1 MTTPT
6 TNLRLLIGMPDPES
20 LGGPAACEPPFV
32 AELRKQG
39 ALVEEETYVYGDKLS
54 HTSSAR
60 RVNRVL
66 AAAFRLRSK
75 LRSGNYDLL
84 HLNSS
89 FDGRALL
96 RDVVTLAIIGRRT
109 KVFIKFHGS
118 DGDLLKTQ
126 HPMMKHFVGR
136 LLTRVDGIG
145 LLSTEEKQNFVSA
158 GWPAHKIF
166 VVKNVIERSFPA
178 RDETFN
184 RRHAVSDQTP
194 TLLFIGRLIPAKGL
208 LDVIAACGILRDRG
222 IQFVLF
228 CVGDGPV
235 RADAEAEVRTLA
247 LNDCVRFIGFVPEEA
262 TAQFYANC
270 SLLVFPTY
278 HYEGFPMT
286 VFYASAAG
294 MPIITTRIRGAA
306 EYLKEQENCLW
317 TEPKNPSMLAEKIAM
332 LLNDAEVR
340 STMSETNKQLVAN
353 FSPAVVTRDYLD
365 AYNQIVSAAVAGR
378 HELHSAPA
386 GRQTRK

>member
-1 MTTPT
+1 
-6 TNLRLLIGMPDPES
+6 MPDPDS

-39 ALVEEETYVYGDKLS
+39 TTVDEEIYVYGDKLS
-54 HTSSAR
+54 RTSSAH
-60 RVNRVL
+60 RVKRVL
-66 AAAFRLRSK
+66 AAAFRLKRK
-75 LRSGNYDLL
+75 LRRGNYDLL

-126 HPMMKHFVGR
+126 HPMMKRFVGR
-136 LLTRVDGIG
+136 LLTRVEGIG
-145 LLSTEEKQNFVSA
+145 LLSSEEKQNFVSA
-158 GWPAHKIF
+158 GWPAHKLF
-166 VVKNVIERSFPA
+166 VVKNVVERSFPA

-184 RRHAVSDQTP
+184 LRNGVSDQTP

-208 LDVIAACGILRDRG
+208 LDVIAACGILRGRG
-222 IQFVLF
+222 IPFVLF

-235 RADAEAEVRTLA
+235 RADAEAEVKALA
-247 LNDCVRFIGFVPEEA
+247 LTERVRFIGFVPEEA
-262 TAQFYANC
+262 TAEFYANC

-286 VFYASAAG
+286 VFYAAAAG
-294 MPIITTRIRGAA
+294 RPIITTRIRGAA
-306 EYLKEQENCLW
+306 DYLKEPDNCLW
-317 TEPKNPSMLAEKIAM
+317 VEPRNPAMLAEKIGLLLDNPPGRLRMGKANRQLAM
-332 LLNDAEVR
+332 EFSAE
-340 STMSETNKQLVAN
+340 LVAREYVN
-353 FSPAVVTRDYLD
+353 
-365 AYNQIVSAAVAGR
+365 AYQQVIDPR
-378 HELHSAPA
+378 
-386 GRQTRK
+386 